1 MNERVRESDL
11 VPSFCLTF
19 RHFLFLNWKSK
30 AVANNVNILLE
41 ITHIIVQVELGTAQ
55 PQGRGGAGGGSGG
68 SLIGAVGQR
77 ISPKFF
83 PRLKPEIIDPFGNCF
98 SFTGSS

>member
-1 MNERVRESDL
+1 M
-11 VPSFCLTF
+11 
-19 RHFLFLNWKSK
+19 
-30 AVANNVNILLE
+30 NILLE
-41 ITHIIVQVELGTAQ
+41 ITHILVQVELGIAQ
-55 PQGRGGAGGGSGG
+55 PQGRGGAGGGSGD

-83 PRLKPEIIDPFGNCF
+83 PHLKPEIIVPFGNSF

>member
-1 MNERVRESDL
+1 ML
-11 VPSFCLTF
+11 HLLY
-19 RHFLFLNWKSK
+19 FLFLNWKSK

-83 PRLKPEIIDPFGNCF
+83 PHLKPEIIAPFGNSF

>member
-1 MNERVRESDL
+1 ML
-11 VPSFCLTF
+11 HLLY
-19 RHFLFLNWKSK
+19 FLFLNWKSK

-41 ITHIIVQVELGTAQ
+41 ITHIIVQVELG
-55 PQGRGGAGGGSGG
+55 GAGGGSGG
-68 SLIGAVGQR
+68 SLIGTVGQR

-83 PRLKPEIIDPFGNCF
+83 PRLKPEIIDPFGNSF